1 MICWAF
7 STPYTQNMV
16 LFVLPQQLQSL
27 HNISAVLRRYQCKHI
42 VQAWSGSNWWHGD
55 KQIVKPQSSKI
66 NPGAKPQNLVSP
78 HRPSFLCGCGD
89 TICPSSCCCFYC
101 KRPFPQDKKYWRTPC
116 MIASLDCLCTI
127 SFPQYKKTLLKVFS
141 WLLLLQETFSS
152 KQTILVHALIV
163 MIASS
168 GCLCTISFP
177 QNKQTL
183 FNVFSWLLLL
193 QKIFSS

>member
-1 MICWAF
+1 MA
-7 STPYTQNMV
+7 

-27 HNISAVLRRYQCKHI
+27 RNISAVLRRYQCKHI
-42 VQAWSGSNWWHGD
+42 AQSGSGSNCWHGD

-78 HRPSFLCGCGD
+78 HRPSFLCDCGD
-89 TICPSSCCCFYC
+89 TICPSSCCFYC
-101 KRPFPQDKKYWRTPC
+101 KRPFPQNKQCWCTPC
-116 MIASLDCLCTI
+116 
-127 SFPQYKKTLLKVFS
+127 
-141 WLLLLQETFSS
+141 
-152 KQTILVHALIV
+152 

-183 FNVFSWLLLL
+183 LNVFSLLLLL
-193 QKIFSS
+193 QKIFSSKQTNRDGAPWVLRTSMLNGSVHPAFYVVLNHEDCTYLWFQNFRENMTKA